1 MRGRRVK
8 FGIRKGDTVVA
19 ISGADRGKQ
28 GKVLQVFPGKERVL
42 VEGLN
47 TVTKHM
53 RKSQDQP
60 KGAIVKREAPL
71 AISNLRKVEK
81 EKV

>member
-8 FGIRKGDTVVA
+8 FGIHKGDTVVA

-28 GKVLQVFPGKERVL
+28 GKVLQMFPGRERVL

-47 TVTKHM
+47 IVTKHM

-60 KGAIVKREAPL
+60 HGSIVKREAPL
-71 AISNLRKVEK
+71 AISNVRKVEK